1 MGKLI
6 AALFLA
12 GTTFTG
18 VSTAAEE
25 HPVIS
30 GPSTSAGLV
39 AEITNADRRLFDA
52 VFNNCDLEASQGL
65 VTDDFEFYHDKWG
78 KIADSGAEFLGSVE
92 EMCKGR
98 QAGRNIKA
106 RRELLI
112 DSVQIYP
119 LNNYGAIQTGT
130 HRFYGLPEGKEPV
143 LRETGQFT
151 HVWQKIDGEWKLARV
166 LSYDHKPAQ
175 EASE

>member
-1 MGKLI
+1 MYKLT
-6 AALFLA
+6 AALLLA
-12 GTTFTG
+12 GT
-18 VSTAAEE
+18 SLANLPAAAEE

-30 GPSTSAGLV
+30 GPSTSAELV
-39 AEITNADRRLFDA
+39 AEITNADRILFDA
-52 VFNNCDLEASQGL
+52 VFNNCDLEASQHL

-78 KIADSGAEFLGSVE
+78 KIADSGTEFLSSVE
-92 EMCKGR
+92 DMCKGR
-98 QAGRNIKA
+98 ETGKNVKA
-106 RRELLI
+106 RRELLA

-119 LNNYGAIQTGT
+119 LNNYGAVQIGT
-130 HRFYGLPEGKEPV
+130 HKFYGLPEGKEPV

-151 HVWQKIDGEWKLARV
+151 HIWQKIGGEWKLARV